1 MKPASIKKFD
11 LFYLASL
18 AVALVAIILGYDSL
32 LRQANAQLAESG
44 MQAMGSG
51 VLIASVVIGMAFNFL
66 VWFVISILRVEMF
79 KWILVALIIW
89 GVFSLVTSPGSITSF
104 GTQVILSLIST
115 VLSIIALFY
124 LFQPDAT
131 AWFAAK
137 YDGDDEPE

>member
-89 GVFSLVTSPGSITSF
+89 VFFRSSHRPAPSP
-104 GTQVILSLIST
+104 
-115 VLSIIALFY
+115 ALAHRPFCR
-124 LFQPDAT
+124 
-131 AWFAAK
+131 
-137 YDGDDEPE
+137 